1 MKTSIQLSRDD
12 LPNKL
17 LMLNDDFRKYLPG
30 QIVALI
36 STIGRVVQSIAI
48 VTSSIL
54 SEIPIGAQR
63 QSAEIIVLYSMCA

>member
-1 MKTSIQLSRDD
+1 MAFEKYFYVGSDPSDYITMLNSSSMKTSIQLSRDD

-36 STIGRVVQSIAI
+36 STIGRVDQ
-48 VTSSIL
+48 
-54 SEIPIGAQR
+54 
-63 QSAEIIVLYSMCA
+63 